1 MRAATVALAVVLA
14 LAAGCGGG
22 DDGDDG
28 GSASGAE
35 RWAGPGTQLGPLNA
49 AAFEEHASSVDEPWE
64 RSPVTVAAEYTRI
77 DQSQATVNS
86 VSTRTAAEGGT
97 RASALVVEDGLQDD
111 SVRARQY
118 TLALTRRDDGTW
130 KLDSGTAEQRCQAGR
145 GHVAFGATPCT

>member
-1 MRAATVALAVVLA
+1 VRAATVALAVVLA
-14 LAAGCGGG
+14 LAAGCGG

-35 RWAGPGTQLGPLNA
+35 RWAGPGAQLGSLDV
-49 AAFEEHASSVDEPWE
+49 AAFEEHAGSVDEPWE

-77 DQSQATVNS
+77 DQSQATVIS
-86 VSTRTAAEGGT
+86 VATRTAAEGGP

-130 KLDSGTAEQRCQAGR
+130 KVDSATAEQRCQAGR
-145 GHVAFGATPCT
+145 GHVAFDATPCT